1 MFVSNQVHI
10 IISDLSCD
18 CGNCSKFEP
27 GNVVSVGVRRT
38 GLAATGGRGESAV
51 DTWTSGIVE

>member
-1 MFVSNQVHI
+1 MCN
-10 IISDLSCD
+10 LSCD

-27 GNVVSVGVRRT
+27 VNVSVGVRRT
-38 GLAATGGRGESAV
+38 GLATGGRGESAV